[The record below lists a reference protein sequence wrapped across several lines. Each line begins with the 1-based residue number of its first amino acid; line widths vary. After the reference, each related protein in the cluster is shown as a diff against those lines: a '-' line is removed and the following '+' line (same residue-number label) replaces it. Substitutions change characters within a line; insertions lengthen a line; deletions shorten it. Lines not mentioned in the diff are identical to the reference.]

1 MQRKRSNSAPRNSL
15 TQQHREQ
22 REQCITGAVESRR
35 QHRGDSTQLASA
47 SLLMLPLRSIRPC
60 CHQNVS
66 AATLQCNSAA
76 TRHPRRSRH
85 FICVSFALMPLSW
98 RLKFAHDDYRCATA
112 DYVLPLK
119 IFHNYSHVLF
129 KMPPVKTR
137 GQITFPG
144 LARRLLLPSLD
155 CRIGIPTSAPQISTP

>member
-35 QHRGDSTQLASA
+35 QHRADSTQLASA

-76 TRHPRRSRH
+76 TRHPRRSWH

-98 RLKFAHDDYRCATA
+98 RQKFAHDDYRCATA

-119 IFHNYSHVLF
+119 IFHNSILTFYSRCHPSKPEGKLHPQVWPGDYF
-129 KMPPVKTR
+129 YPVWTA
-137 GQITFPG
+137 G
-144 LARRLLLPSLD
+144 
-155 CRIGIPTSAPQISTP
+155 